1 MAKYLALFISLSFLL
16 LSGCCAPKAS
26 SKPELAYLVAYSLLD
41 KRFNTSTR
49 LDLTADI
56 LNEMDQDLELCQ
68 LTLNDTDGNIY
79 TLDYETIPSFTQE
92 GRYDAIPLKI
102 PIKEDMLGGQPG
114 IKYESPSGL
123 RFLFMS
129 SFESA
134 VIKYRTNQ
142 GMQELQI
149 KNLSEII
156 TRSREE
162 TISWMEKEYEEREKT
177 LSFLKEKADQKIA
190 ERKSKN

>member
-1 MAKYLALFISLSFLL
+1 
-16 LSGCCAPKAS
+16 
-26 SKPELAYLVAYSLLD
+26 
-41 KRFNTSTR
+41 
-49 LDLTADI
+49 
-56 LNEMDQDLELCQ
+56 
-68 LTLNDTDGNIY
+68 
-79 TLDYETIPSFTQE
+79 
-92 GRYDAIPLKI
+92 
-102 PIKEDMLGGQPG
+102 MLGGQPG

-142 GMQELQI
+142 GMQELKI

>member
-1 MAKYLALFISLSFLL
+1 
-16 LSGCCAPKAS
+16 
-26 SKPELAYLVAYSLLD
+26 
-41 KRFNTSTR
+41 
-49 LDLTADI
+49 
-56 LNEMDQDLELCQ
+56 MDQDLELCQ

-102 PIKEDMLGGQPG
+102 PIKEGMLGGQPG